1 MSDMFGTPYNRGCF
15 FKLKYDSTDSK
26 GAVLAQGFSNSEISN
41 TTSKGDTVVVVGF
54 SAERQEMMSF
64 VKCFSDKS
72 FIYAFGNDLEKSILS
87 VNMIAFLQGGD
98 LKRIFDSYEKNRL
111 SKLPKPTVFN
121 VGSTSFSGYLFNIR
135 TSTES
140 PEFNLNSVSA
150 NFIIKEIA

>member
-64 VKCFSDKS
+64 VKCFS
-72 FIYAFGNDLEKSILS
+72 
-87 VNMIAFLQGGD
+87 
-98 LKRIFDSYEKNRL
+98 LKR
-111 SKLPKPTVFN
+111 TA
-121 VGSTSFSGYLFNIR
+121 SGLIQQGHTNAGIWWIEAY
-135 TSTES
+135 
-140 PEFNLNSVSA
+140 
-150 NFIIKEIA
+150 KIA